1 MRRYRK
7 KIAKEYI
14 ELLEKAHGAVRRS
27 LESGDF
33 GTVLDLLGQCQE
45 AAIQL
50 GTMIEEEEGEGF
62 VTVGMLE
69 DYCELVFQIHTL
81 VSQNRILNSTKVH
94 KQLKKQLIVIENSIR
109 CDIRERL
116 EMVFLPYKV
125 SMWDSLESVWMAAD
139 ADESCDAYVIPIP
152 YFDRNPDGSLG
163 QMHYEGGEYPSYV
176 PVTGYEEYDF
186 EERQPDAIFIHN
198 PYDNQNFVTS
208 VHPFF
213 YSSNLKRFT
222 DYLVYIPYYSTSGG
236 MSEGQKQCPAYYHA
250 DLIVIQAEKY
260 RKFFDEALPPEK
272 LAAMGSPKFD
282 RVIRLCENPPEVPEA
297 WKQRMAGKKVYF
309 YNTSINGMLGD
320 TEAFLKKMEYVFR
333 CFEGR
338 TDACLLWRPHPL
350 LESTFESMRPQYK
363 VVYDT
368 LKRYFI
374 MAKLGIYDDSPD
386 MTDAVVHSDAY
397 IGDSATSVTSVFGI
411 VGKPLFVLNNGIH
424 SAPGKDDWRG
434 EIIRGFSPYLNN
446 DWMVTQGNKLYHAPG
461 HDYQYQYCCDLSEYA
476 RGNYYIGVVTV
487 NGKNYVCPANA
498 QDIVVVGEQGI
509 QKRIPLKKHL
519 ERVGA
524 FYGMAVWE
532 NYLFLIPNQ
541 YPSIVRYDTAREEIR
556 YYERGREVFTGTA
569 SNGEQRLGGYCV
581 GGGKLYLA
589 SPLDAR
595 ILVMDVET
603 GEQRMAVIETGTGDQ
618 RAEMTGTLIRGET
631 DPREHQMLTGEEER
645 ENGTVHG
652 FSGLVLDGRDIW
664 CLPYEGRKVFQ
675 WNPESGQTRSYG
687 NWPEKLICRH
697 PSYGYECNIIPFN
710 WAAFYKKYVYLSPG
724 WGNMYVRLDRES
736 GKMAEWI
743 PPFKQPEQPKSDYY
757 LSWSKGNFVCPVEG
771 TEGKV
776 YLLFS
781 AYDRKLYQV
790 DLGDEDPAL
799 MDHPGCQEIAVE
811 FDPDELLKNEPGF
824 GAESQ
829 WLQYCCLENS
839 FNSLTDFLDGRMK
852 GNTFDRESQLK
863 SYGSIAANHDGT
875 SGEKIYGLVRKRI
888 DS

>member
-81 VSQNRILNSTKVH
+81 VSQNRILNSAKVH
-94 KQLKKQLIVIENSIR
+94 KQLKKQLIAIENSIR

-213 YSSNLKRFT
+213 YSSNLKRFA

-272 LAAMGSPKFD
+272 LAALGSPKFD

-541 YPSIVRYDTAREEIR
+541 YPAIVRYDTTREEIR

-581 GGGKLYLA
+581 GSGKLYLA
-589 SPLDAR
+589 SPLDSR
-595 ILVMDVET
+595 VLVMDAET
-603 GEQRMAVIETGTGDQ
+603 GSQQ
-618 RAEMTGTLIRGET
+618 
-631 DPREHQMLTGEEER
+631 
-645 ENGTVHG
+645 TVTVEADG
-652 FSGLVLDGRDIW
+652 GVVQGYNGLVFDGEDIW
-664 CLPYEGRKVFQ
+664 CLPYEGKAVVR
-675 WNPESGQTRSYG
+675 WNPEKGNKRSYG
-687 NWPEKLICRH
+687 SWPEELICRH
-697 PSYGYECNIIPFN
+697 PTLRYECTTMPFS
-710 WAAFYKKYVYLSPG
+710 WAAFSANHVYFSPS
-724 WGNMYVRLDRES
+724 WGNLYVCLDKES
-736 GKMAEWI
+736 GEMIRWI
-743 PPFKQPEQPKSDYY
+743 PPFAMPERPVSDYY
-757 LSWSKGNFVCPVEG
+757 ASWSRGIFVNPVPG
-771 TEGKV
+771 TDGRE

-781 AYDRKLYQV
+781 AYDRRLYQV
-790 DLGDEDPAL
+790 ELGAEAENVRCREIPVGFDEREVL
-799 MDHPGCQEIAVE
+799 DH
-811 FDPDELLKNEPGF
+811 EPGF
-824 GAESQ
+824 LTDSH
-829 WLQYCCLENS
+829 WMRYCCQENS
-839 FNSLTDFLDGRMK
+839 LNSLTDFLDEK
-852 GNTFDRESQLK
+852 ITGNAFNKEKQME
-863 SYGSIAANHDGT
+863 SYGAIAANHDGT
-875 SGEKIYGLVRKRI
+875 SGEKIFEFVRKQFV
-888 DS
+888 S